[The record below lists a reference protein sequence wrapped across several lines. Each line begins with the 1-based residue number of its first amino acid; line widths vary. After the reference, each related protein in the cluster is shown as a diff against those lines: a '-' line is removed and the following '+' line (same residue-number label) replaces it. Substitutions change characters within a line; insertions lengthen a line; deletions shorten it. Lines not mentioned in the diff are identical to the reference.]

1 MKTELLSPAKDK
13 QTAIEAINCGA
24 DAVYMGATCFGAR
37 RNAPNSLEDIQDV
50 VNYAHKFWAKVF
62 VTVNTILNDKELDEA
77 VELVKKLDYIG
88 VDAVIVQD
96 MGLLNKLMELQNAPQ
111 QNGRNSLNLA
121 IHMSTQCDNR
131 DVEKVSFF
139 NKLGVSRVV
148 LARELSLDK
157 IREIHNANPNLELE
171 AFVHGALCVSY
182 SGQCYLSQFIG
193 GRSANRGECAQPCRK
208 KYTVKTTEGKI
219 LAKDIHALCL
229 KDFNA
234 SKHLKEM
241 VDAGVFS
248 FKIEGRLKETSYV
261 KNVTAYYRQ
270 ELDKCSE
277 KISSG
282 KCVYPFNPNPEKSFN
297 RGFTDYFLEKRK
309 DCFNFVSP
317 KSKGEYLGEV
327 VEVKKDCFVI
337 KTDKEVH
344 AQDGLVVKSDGCLVN
359 KVILK
364 GKAPTLTLPR
374 GEGVLLVIYPNK
386 KIKLKVG
393 DKVYRNLDV
402 EFEKLLSK
410 PVKRQIGVR
419 VEVNPSSEE
428 GARERVLLTLTDEN
442 NISITLPLE
451 GELAKN
457 PEKMKETFVKQFS
470 KTGESDFYIFD
481 IKITTELPFMPVSAI
496 NQLRRQAFEQ
506 LMTERLKQYKREI
519 QKPLSYVPYYK
530 KQVDYRGNVFNNEAK
545 EFYSNC
551 GCNVL
556 EPAMEEK
563 LPEHPIELMR
573 TKHCIKYAL
582 NMCKSPQKLV
592 LEDEFGKT
600 YPLIFD
606 CKNCEMVV
614 MNK

>member
-24 DAVYMGATCFGAR
+24 DAVYMGASCFGAR
-37 RNAPNSLEDIQDV
+37 RNAPNSLDDIQEV

-62 VTVNTILNDKELDEA
+62 ITVNTILNDKELDEA
-77 VELVKKLDYIG
+77 VELVKKLDDIG

-96 MGLLNKLMELQNAPQ
+96 MGLLNKLMELQNASQ
-111 QNGRNSLNLA
+111 HNGKNSLNLA

-139 NKLGVSRVV
+139 NELGVSRVV
-148 LARELSLDK
+148 LARELSLEK

-208 KYTVKTTEGKI
+208 KYTVKTIEGKI
-219 LAKDIHALCL
+219 IAKDVHALCL

-241 VDAGVFS
+241 ADAGVFS

-270 ELDKCSE
+270 ELDKCST

-344 AQDGLVVKSDGCLVN
+344 VQDGLVVGCDGCLVN

-364 GKAPTLTLPR
+364 APTPTLPR

-410 PVKRQIGVR
+410 QVKRQIGVR
-419 VEVNPSSEE
+419 VEVIPSPGER
-428 GARERVLLTLTDEN
+428 ARERVLLTLTDEN

-451 GELAKN
+451 GELTKN
-457 PEKMKETFVKQFS
+457 PDKMKETFVKQFS
-470 KTGESDFYIFD
+470 KTGESDFYIED
-481 IKITTELPFMPVSAI
+481 IKIATELPFMPVSAI

-519 QKPLSYVPYYK
+519 QKQLNYLPYYK
-530 KQVDYRGNVFNNEAK
+530 KELDYRANVYNDEAK
-545 EFYSNC
+545 MFYSKC
-551 GCNVL
+551 GCNVI

-563 LPEHPIELMR
+563 LPERSIELMR

-582 NMCKSPQKLV
+582 KMCKSPQKLV
-592 LEDEFGKT
+592 LEDEFGKI
-600 YPLIFD
+600 YPLNFD
-606 CKNCEMVV
+606 CKNCEMVIK
-614 MNK
+614 NK

>member
-24 DAVYMGATCFGAR
+24 DAVYMGASCFGAR
-37 RNAPNSLEDIQDV
+37 RNAPNSLDDIQEV

-62 VTVNTILNDKELDEA
+62 ITVNTILNNKELDKA
-77 VELVKKLDYIG
+77 VKLVQKLDDIG

-96 MGLLNKLMELQNAPQ
+96 MGLLNKLMELQNASQ
-111 QNGRNSLNLA
+111 HNGKNSLNLA

-148 LARELSLDK
+148 LARELSLEK

-208 KYTVKTTEGKI
+208 KYTVKTIEGKI
-219 LAKDIHALCL
+219 IAKDVHALCL

-241 VDAGVFS
+241 ADAGVFS

-270 ELDKCSE
+270 ELDKCST

-344 AQDGLVVKSDGCLVN
+344 VQDGLVVGCDGCLVN

-364 GKAPTLTLPR
+364 APTPTLPR

-410 PVKRQIGVR
+410 QVKRQIGVR
-419 VEVNPSSEE
+419 VEVIPSPGER
-428 GARERVLLTLTDEN
+428 ARERVLLTLTDEN

-451 GELAKN
+451 GELTKN
-457 PEKMKETFVKQFS
+457 PDKMKETFVKQFS
-470 KTGESDFYIFD
+470 KTGESDFYIED
-481 IKITTELPFMPVSAI
+481 IKIATELPFMPVSAI

-519 QKPLSYVPYYK
+519 QKQLNYLPYYK
-530 KQVDYRGNVFNNEAK
+530 KELDYRANVYNDEAK
-545 EFYSNC
+545 MFYSKC
-551 GCNVL
+551 GCNVI

-563 LPEHPIELMR
+563 LPERSIELMR

-582 NMCKSPQKLV
+582 KMCKSPQKLV
-592 LEDEFGKT
+592 LEDEFGKI
-600 YPLIFD
+600 YPLNFD
-606 CKNCEMVV
+606 CKNCEMVIK
-614 MNK
+614 NK